1 MGIANIKQEKKRV
14 PIITLIMMTPKETV
28 WKAEFPRYEGKVP
41 RTFKFTQETRAITG
55 MSHLQFWG
63 SKKPITPNMLTTF
76 GPAVREQIGRHG
88 ERLIREY
95 LNTLKI
101 GVDAEKEVD
110 LRLSNVNGV
119 VI

>member
-55 MSHLQFWG
+55 MSRLQFWG
-63 SKKPITPNMLTTF
+63 SKKTYNPQHVDDFRPRCKGTNRPTRRTTHQ
-76 GPAVREQIGRHG
+76 GISQ
-88 ERLIREY
+88 Y
-95 LNTLKI
+95 
-101 GVDAEKEVD
+101 AEN
-110 LRLSNVNGV
+110 RRGC
-119 VI
+119 